1 MKTPDE
7 HQPFAQPDP
16 WHGQQ
21 PLPPQPAQLQTPP
34 QQPQWQWQPP
44 ASRQSKSLAI
54 TALVVAC
61 VALLLVLGLIVFVV
75 LTGFLSSI
83 GDLQG
88 TAPQVVTGQTYP
100 GGLLQDE
107 VTRVISGDGGE
118 VGSMTCPETA
128 NVDAGAAT
136 LCQGVVDGFPS
147 EVTITFED
155 GLGHFTLLEN

>member
-1 MKTPDE
+1 V
-7 HQPFAQPDP
+7 AV
-16 WHGQQ
+16 
-21 PLPPQPAQLQTPP
+21 A
-34 QQPQWQWQPP
+34 
-44 ASRQSKSLAI
+44 ASGFEAEQKSCHHCARGRLCGA
-54 TALVVAC
+54 AARV
-61 VALLLVLGLIVFVV
+61 GLIVFVV